1 MICRLSSI
9 ETEGCTKRS
18 PVKSA
23 DGGFGRIGEL
33 GDGSGRAAVRSVSGS
48 GTGGIVRIGTDGIGI
63 MTGRAGFVDG

>member
-1 MICRLSSI
+1 MICSLSSI

-23 DGGFGRIGEL
+23 DGGFGRVSEL
-33 GDGSGRAAVRSVSGS
+33 GGGSGRAAVRSVSGS

-63 MTGRAGFVDG
+63 MTGRAGFEDG

>member
-1 MICRLSSI
+1 MIWSLSSI

-33 GDGSGRAAVRSVSGS
+33 GGGSGRAAVRSVSGS
-48 GTGGIVRIGTDGIGI
+48 GTGGIVRIGIDGILN
-63 MTGRAGFVDG
+63 MTGRVGFEEG